1 MKKLL
6 LILVVMS
13 LLSACKTEL
22 YAMQPYNPMC
32 LKLEDYQ
39 LNEREA
45 TILYNEFTPKNRD
58 ILMKNKMAI
67 KQECGE

>member
-1 MKKLL
+1 
-6 LILVVMS
+6 
-13 LLSACKTEL
+13 
-22 YAMQPYNPMC
+22 MQPYNPMC

>member
-13 LLSACKTEL
+13 FVSGCKTEL

-32 LKLEDYQ
+32 LKLKYYKLAYVET
-39 LNEREA
+39 E
-45 TILYNEFTPKNRD
+45 TITTENLVILETNR
-58 ILMKNKMAI
+58 MAI